1 MWRGLKQEKLAY
13 ANQRD
18 LHFFFLS
25 TRIDL
30 LIFMMTATR
39 TIAIL
44 LVMTIVAVNA
54 KQLPHTLSKRD
65 FVEIGGRYLGM

>member
-1 MWRGLKQEKLAY
+1 MEGAKAREIGLRQST
-13 ANQRD
+13 RFTF
-18 LHFFFLS
+18 FFFLS

-30 LIFMMTATR
+30 LIFMMTTTR